1 MSSIRRISA
10 LTVAAVVASV
20 LVASTPATATV
31 VPDGS
36 SPERAAASC
45 WEIKQNVPA
54 AVDGAYWLMTPRLKA
69 PTRFWCDQTTAGGGW
84 VLIARGRQSWVE
96 GGDGRG
102 TPASLVNAPTGPDA
116 FYAKQ
121 LPNLTIDALL
131 DGGRVDAL
139 PDGIRLRRSTT
150 TDGRGSQEVRIK
162 LKKRTRWTWALAA
175 DPGIAVRSY
184 SVGSTSTTR
193 SQTTR
198 RLRISTDTQEIF
210 TGTSSVNGYVRG
222 FRYGKNGPRGT
233 TSGSSYLY
241 SSVSGGRYATPFT
254 QMFLRPKITTASRSY
269 ATVPDAGTAAQAAR
283 AVPQSGA
290 LPNPWGVTGLGAG
303 GKLYYATE
311 VSAFAQIG
319 NRVYVGG
326 NFTHVRSAD
335 GSQKVAQPYLA
346 AFDATT
352 GAWIPSFRPRFD
364 NQVKALVALP
374 GNRLA
379 VGGQFATL
387 GGRTARNLV
396 VLDGTSGARDTRF
409 TASFGQSTK
418 GAKRW
423 VRALDVRGNVLYV
436 GGGFTSYR
444 GGSVSSSRKFSNIV
458 RVDQRTGTP
467 SKSWRPNLGT
477 GPLLSKHKRSVS
489 SSVLSLDVS
498 DDGSTVYAAG
508 QFQQGYVGKDGKD
521 AVSRRGAAAITTSTP
536 AKFRSWSVKYSTSKR
551 RNQYQQAVR
560 QVGDRVWL
568 GGSQHSLFTYSR
580 SGLKRKSSNITLT
593 GGDMQAIASS
603 PGVVYSSCHCDN
615 YSYSGT
621 SRYDEPRAKGFSQ
634 VDRIGYVG
642 AFSTSGAH
650 VPEFAPTSTT
660 RSGEG
665 PWALLSAT
673 DGTLWSGGDYTSV
686 IGQDGAKQWA
696 GGFVRFA
703 MRPHTPPAAPSKATV
718 TVTNGRATVSWT
730 SSPTAGVSYEI
741 LRNDRV
747 VDLAGAGATSQVVS
761 GAATGDRWFV
771 RATDGQGNRSAST
784 PVVRS

>member
-1 MSSIRRISA
+1 MSLTRRLCA
-10 LTVAAVVASV
+10 LTAAAVVASV
-20 LVASTPATATV
+20 LVASTPATAAAG
-31 VPDGS
+31 PDGS

-45 WEIKQNVPA
+45 WEVKQNVPTA
-54 AVDGAYWLMTPRLKA
+54 ADGAYWLMTPRLKT

-84 VLIARGRQSWVE
+84 VMVARGRQSWVE

-102 TPASLVNAPTGPDA
+102 TPASLVRAPTGPDA

-150 TDGRGSQEVRIK
+150 TDGTGSQEVRIK
-162 LKKRTRWTWALAA
+162 LKDRTRWSWALAA

-184 SVGSTSTTR
+184 TVGSTTTTR

-198 RLRISTDTQEIF
+198 QLTISTDTQAIF

-222 FRYGKNGPRGT
+222 FRYGENGPRGT
-233 TSGSSYLY
+233 TSDASYLY
-241 SSVSGGRYATPFT
+241 SSASGGRYATPFT
-254 QMFLRPKITTASRSY
+254 QMFLRPKLTTATRSY
-269 ATVPDAGTAAQAAR
+269 AAVPDAGTPAQAAR
-283 AVPQSGA
+283 AVPQSGG

-303 GKLYYATE
+303 GTLYYATE

-335 GSQKVAQPYLA
+335 GSQTVDQPYLA

-352 GAWIPSFRPRFD
+352 GAWIPGFRPRFD
-364 NQVKALVALP
+364 NQVKALAVLP

-387 GGRTARNLV
+387 AGKQARNLV

-409 TASFGQSTK
+409 TASFGQATK

-423 VRALDVRGNVLYV
+423 VRALDVRGNYLYV

-444 GGSVSSSRKFSNIV
+444 GGSAGTSVKFSNIL

-467 SKSWRPNLGT
+467 SRTWRPNLGA

-498 DDGSTVYAAG
+498 DDGGTVYAAG
-508 QFQQGYVGKDGKD
+508 QFQQGYVGDDGRA
-521 AVSRRGAAAITTSTP
+521 AVSRPGAAAITTSSP
-536 AKFRSWSVKYSTSKR
+536 ARFRSWSVTYSTTKR

-568 GGSQHSLFTYSR
+568 GGSQHSLFTYAR
-580 SGLKRKSSNITLT
+580 SGLKRKSSNITLP
-593 GGDMQAIASS
+593 GGDMQAIAAS
-603 PGVVYSSCHCDN
+603 PGVVYSSCHCDS
-615 YSYSGT
+615 YSYYGT
-621 SRYDEPRAKGFSQ
+621 SRYDPPRAKGFSQ

-642 AFSTSGAH
+642 AFTPAGAH
-650 VPEFAPTSTT
+650 LPEFAPTSTT

-665 PWALLSAT
+665 PWALLSAS
-673 DGTLWSGGDYTSV
+673 DGTLWAGGDYRSV
-686 IGQDGAKQWA
+686 IGQDGTKEWA

-703 MRPHTPPAAPSKATV
+703 MRPHTPPAPPTGATV
-718 TVTNGRATVSWT
+718 TVANGRATVSWT
-730 SSPTAGVSYEI
+730 ASPTAGVSYEI

-747 VDLAGAGATSQVVS
+747 VDLAAAGATSQVVD
-761 GAATGDRWFV
+761 GAAPGDRWFV
-771 RATDGQGNRSAST
+771 RATDGQDNRSAST
-784 PVVRS
+784 PVARS